1 METLELVYTL
11 LLVAVFLIIGWFAC
25 YVIYK
30 LYEGQR

>member
-1 METLELVYTL
+1 MLEIVYSGILVL
-11 LLVAVFLIIGWFAC
+11 AFVFIGWFSF